1 MIQEWWNG
9 LVEWFA
15 SAEGQ
20 SITLTVILPAA
31 AILVAG
37 ILASLIAAAATGRLF
52 RQRERADRA
61 AAIAGLLAVV
71 RRATV
76 WTSLSVAE
84 KDHIDYQTTES
95 LVRLRLLAAPA
106 ADLVAEWAG
115 YRIDNIKRHSAT
127 IIAEADAE
135 LVALENGLIEW
146 HRTPSRAIKAIK
158 SEIEL
163 LRFDA
168 QSLDR
173 DLIARQRQWQAEQDG
188 RAAAP
193 AAPSAVP
200 AAAAPVAAA
209 PETLAPAQRVDAGD
223 FNELVGFHRD

>member
-1 MIQEWWNG
+1 MIQEWWTD

-20 SITLTVILPAA
+20 SITLTVILPAL
-31 AILVAG
+31 AILAAG
-37 ILASLIAAAATGRLF
+37 ILASLIAAAANGRLF
-52 RQRERADRA
+52 RQRERAERA

-76 WTSLSVAE
+76 WTSLTVAE
-84 KDHIDYQTTES
+84 KDHLDYQTTES
-95 LVRLRLLAAPA
+95 LVRLRLLAAPG
-106 ADLVAEWAG
+106 ADLAAEWAG
-115 YRIDNIKRHSAT
+115 YRVANIKRHSAT

-146 HRTPSRAIKAIK
+146 HRTPSRAIKAMR

-168 QSLDR
+168 QALDR
-173 DLIARQRQWQAEQDG
+173 DLVARQRQWQAEQDG
-188 RAAAP
+188 RATATATAAS
-193 AAPSAVP
+193 APSV
-200 AAAAPVAAA
+200 
-209 PETLAPAQRVDAGD
+209 ETLAPAQRIDTGD
-223 FNELVGFHRD
+223 FNELVGLHKD